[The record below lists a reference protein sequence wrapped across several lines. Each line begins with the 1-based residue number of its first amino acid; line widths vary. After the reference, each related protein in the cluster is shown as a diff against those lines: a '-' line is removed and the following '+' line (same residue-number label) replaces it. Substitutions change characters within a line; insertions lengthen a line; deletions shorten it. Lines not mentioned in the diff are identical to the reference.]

1 MKKLIVIA
9 GVSGSGKT
17 TIGLLLSEKLNIP
30 FKDADDY
37 HPQAN
42 VDKMKSGVPLNDDD
56 RKPWLEILDQKLQ
69 EWDDKEGAIL
79 ACSALKESYRKIL
92 AKHVDL
98 FWVFLDGSFEVLKS
112 RLDDRKDHFFDPLL
126 LQSQLDTLESPDYGI
141 HVSINQTVEEIVDEI
156 LKKLDF

>member
-42 VDKMKSGVPLNDDD
+42 VDKMKSGQPLNDED

-69 EWDDKEGAIL
+69 EWDDEEGAIL

-92 AKHVDL
+92 AEHVDL
-98 FWVFLDGSFEVLKS
+98 LWVFLDGSFITLKS
-112 RLDDRKDHFFDPLL
+112 RLDNRKNHFFDPLL

-141 HVSINQTVEEIVDEI
+141 HVSIDQTVEEIVDEI